1 MQRAIDQLS
10 LVHITLTVRAKLSQT
25 VLLQC
30 ECSYRTKWS
39 LSTMRPTPCCKKYT
53 TQPPFVTL
61 TVVVGL
67 QLVTVDEVDVTLSV

>member
-1 MQRAIDQLS
+1 MFISHEVEFEHYA
-10 LVHITLTVRAKLSQT
+10 TYT
-25 VLLQC
+25 VLQ
-30 ECSYRTKWS
+30 
-39 LSTMRPTPCCKKYT
+39 KKYT